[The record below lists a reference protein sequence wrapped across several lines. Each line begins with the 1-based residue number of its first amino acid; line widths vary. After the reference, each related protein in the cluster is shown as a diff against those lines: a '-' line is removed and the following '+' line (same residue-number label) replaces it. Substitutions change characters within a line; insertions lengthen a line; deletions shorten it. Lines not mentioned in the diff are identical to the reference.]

1 MEHID
6 SYLNINLFP
15 QFYFQ
20 QRDTH
25 KIFIGLGEVPLSQ
38 DFFQRFQT
46 LPEEL
51 VFFYNQL
58 FNGNKPYVTL
68 PRFQIQIDGSD
79 VKVHTVFKEPLPS
92 QKLETSSH
100 PPVVATRF
108 DKPKKSDWLNLF
120 TKIHEKFQDETF
132 RKIVPAR
139 KVTVDLEQN
148 LNILEFFKK
157 IMKDSN
163 YNYMIRTS
171 EHSAFMGSSPE
182 RLLFF
187 QDSKFQTEAIAGT
200 RPKELAHELLESEKD
215 LYEHNLV
222 VEDIIAKLKPFSEK
236 IHSEKTAV
244 IDAKNLAHLKT
255 KITATPSLGNTQT
268 GNAQSKNIFNVIESL
283 HPTSAVCGMP
293 KRESINFLRE
303 SESFDRGLFAS
314 PFGVFNRKFTDICV
328 AIRCCHIEKN
338 RVDLF
343 SGVGVVPQSNPESE
357 WQELEHKIQP
367 YLDLL
372 GIHAEDDIS
381 IAAPK

>member
-15 QFYFQ
+15 QFFFQ
-20 QRDTH
+20 QRDTQ
-25 KIFIGLGEVPLSQ
+25 KIFIGLGEIPLSQ
-38 DFFQRFQT
+38 SFFERFQT

-68 PRFQIQIDGSD
+68 PRFQIHIDGSD
-79 VKVHTVFKEPLPS
+79 VQVHSILKESLPT
-92 QKLETSSH
+92 QMLTTKSH
-100 PPVVATRF
+100 PPVIATRF
-108 DKPKKSDWLNLF
+108 DKPKKADWLSLF
-120 TKIHEKFQDETF
+120 TKIHEKFADETF

-139 KVTVDLEQN
+139 KVTVDLEHN
-148 LNILEFFKK
+148 LNIVDFFKS

-182 RLLFF
+182 RLVLF
-187 QDSKFQTEAIAGT
+187 QDSKLQTEAIAGT
-200 RPKELAHELLESEKD
+200 RPKELAHELLESVKD
-215 LYEHNLV
+215 MYEHNLV
-222 VEDIIAKLKPFSEK
+222 VEDIIEKLKPFADK
-236 IHSEKTAV
+236 ISSEKTAL

-255 KITATPSLGNTQT
+255 KITATP
-268 GNAQSKNIFNVIESL
+268 NAGQVQSKSIFNIIDSL

-314 PFGVFNRKFTDICV
+314 PFGIFNRKFTDIAV
-328 AIRCCHIEKN
+328 AIRSCHVEKN
-338 RVDLF
+338 RIDLF
-343 SGVGVVPQSNPESE
+343 SGVGVVPQSDPESE
-357 WQELEHKIQP
+357 WRELEQKIQP

-372 GIHAEDDIS
+372 GAPAESPAEIN
-381 IAAPK
+381 P

>member
-15 QFYFQ
+15 QFFFQ

-25 KIFIGLGEVPLSQ
+25 KIFIGLGEIPLSQ
-38 DFFQRFQT
+38 NFLQRFET

-58 FNGNKPYVTL
+58 FHGNKPYVTL
-68 PRFQIQIDGSD
+68 PRFQIQIEPGSEA
-79 VKVHTVFKEPLPS
+79 KVYSVLKETLPT
-92 QKLETSSH
+92 QKLETHYKPSELSI
-100 PPVVATRF
+100 RF
-108 DKPKKSDWLNLF
+108 DKPKKSDWMALF
-120 TKIHEKFQDETF
+120 DKIHEKFQDGTF

-139 KVTVDLEQN
+139 KVTVDMTE
-148 LNILEFFKK
+148 NISIVEFLKK
-157 IMKDSN
+157 VMKDSN

-182 RLLFF
+182 RLILFENN
-187 QDSKFQTEAIAGT
+187 KFMTEAVAGT
-200 RPKELAHELLESEKD
+200 RPIDKAHELLESEKD
-215 LYEHNLV
+215 LYEHHLV
-222 VEDIIAKLKPFSEK
+222 VEDIIGKLKPFSDK
-236 IHSEKTAV
+236 INSEKMAV
-244 IDAKNLAHLKT
+244 VDAKNLAHLKT
-255 KITATPSLGNTQT
+255 KITATPTT
-268 GNAQSKNIFNVIESL
+268 TNIFNVIDSL

-314 PFGVFNRKFTDICV
+314 PFGVFNRKFTDIAV

-338 RVDLF
+338 RIDLF
-343 SGVGVVPQSNPESE
+343 SGVGVVPQSNPELE
-357 WQELEHKIQP
+357 WQELEQKIQP

-372 GIHAEDDIS
+372 GVKNDV
-381 IAAPK
+381 

>member
-1 MEHID
+1 MSSSVD
-6 SYLNINLFP
+6 SYLNLNIFP
-15 QFYFQ
+15 QFFFQ

-38 DFFQRFQT
+38 NFFERFQT

-58 FNGNKPYVTL
+58 FTGNKPYITL
-68 PRFQIQIDGSD
+68 PRFQIHIEGD
-79 VKVHTVFKEPLPS
+79 KVQVHSVFKEALPTQTLQAEYKPS
-92 QKLETSSH
+92 E
-100 PPVVATRF
+100 VVTRF
-108 DKPKKSDWLNLF
+108 DKPKKADWAHLF
-120 TKIHEKFQDETF
+120 ERIHQKFQDETF
-132 RKIVPAR
+132 KKIVPAR
-139 KVTVDLEQN
+139 KVTVDMTEN

-163 YNYMIRTS
+163 YNYLIRTS

-182 RLLFF
+182 RLLLFENN
-187 QDSKFQTEAIAGT
+187 KFQTEAVAGT
-200 RPKELAHELLESEKD
+200 RPLERAHELLESEKD

-222 VEDIIAKLKPFSEK
+222 VEDIIEKLKPFADK
-236 IHSEKTAV
+236 ISSEKTAV
-244 IDAKNLAHLKT
+244 VDAKNLAHLKT
-255 KITATPSLGNTQT
+255 KITASPQT
-268 GNAQSKNIFNVIESL
+268 TNIFNVIDSL

-303 SESFDRGLFAS
+303 TESFDRGLFAS
-314 PFGVFNRKFTDICV
+314 PFGVFNRKFMDISV

-343 SGVGVVPQSNPESE
+343 SGVGVVPQSDPEKE

-372 GIHAEDDIS
+372 GVPQS
-381 IAAPK
+381 

>member
-6 SYLNINLFP
+6 SYLNLNIFP

-20 QRDTH
+20 QRDTQ

-38 DFFQRFQT
+38 NFFERFQT

-58 FNGNKPYVTL
+58 FTGNKPYVTL
-68 PRFQIQIDGSD
+68 PRFQIHIENGKAQEFS
-79 VKVHTVFKEPLPS
+79 VFKETLPT
-92 QKLETSSH
+92 QRLETPNH
-100 PPVVATRF
+100 DPVVATRF
-108 DKPKKSDWLNLF
+108 DKPKKADWVNLF
-120 TKIHEKFQDETF
+120 DRIQEKFQDNSF

-139 KVTVDLEQN
+139 KVTVDLNEN
-148 LNILEFFKK
+148 LNVLEFFKK

-163 YNYMIRTS
+163 YNYLIRTS
-171 EHSAFMGSSPE
+171 ENSAFMGSSPE
-182 RLLFF
+182 RLLLFENN
-187 QDSKFQTEAIAGT
+187 KFHTEAVAGT
-200 RPKELAHELLESEKD
+200 RPLEKAHELIESEKD

-222 VEDIIAKLKPFSEK
+222 VEDIIEKLKPFADK
-236 IHSEKTAV
+236 ISSEKTAV
-244 IDAKNLAHLKT
+244 VDAKNLAHLKT
-255 KITATPSLGNTQT
+255 KISASPQT
-268 GNAQSKNIFNVIESL
+268 TNIFNVIDSL

-303 SESFDRGLFAS
+303 TESFDRGLFAS
-314 PFGVFNRKFTDICV
+314 PFGVFNRKFTDLSV
-328 AIRCCHIEKN
+328 AIRCCHVEKN

-357 WQELEHKIQP
+357 WLELEQKIQP

-372 GIHAEDDIS
+372 GLKKES
-381 IAAPK
+381 EQTL